1 MTANAY
7 PLPAHLFP
15 LVNGFTSAVMLHRGG
30 PILFANA
37 AMSRLTGYT
46 PAELA
51 ARDFWT
57 LFPPPARDT
66 IRERD
71 IRRLDGTLPPSR
83 CETLILTQGGEARW
97 VEMSV
102 SDETVSGART
112 VVCDIVDITE
122 RKRAEAAQKQA
133 KQLLAQIIDS
143 GPAPTLVIDARHIV
157 THWNRACEQIL
168 GIGAASMI
176 GTRKQWSAFYESERP
191 ILADLIVSGTVDEMV
206 ELYADMNLRRSTVI
220 DGAYEIES
228 LFPHLGTRGRW
239 LYVTA
244 APLRNGVGEVI
255 GAIETLQD
263 ITERKNA
270 ENELLRMQADLEAT
284 VAQLTA
290 ELSQAKASLEQDID
304 RREMAEAELLKR
316 YIELTELNCRLQE
329 THQQLMQSEKLA
341 SIGQLAAGVA
351 HEINNPIGYVNS
363 NIRSL
368 KGYMAQLLDVLDA
381 YEQSETHLPP
391 ADRETIA
398 AAKARADFAYLRED
412 IGQLISESQEG
423 TERVRKIVQD
433 LRDFSRT
440 DATQDWQRS
449 DIHAG
454 LDSTLNIAS
463 NEIKYKADVVR
474 EYGTLPLV
482 ECLPSQLNQV
492 FMNLFVNAAQ
502 AMPDERRGII
512 RIRTG
517 TSGDDEGV
525 WIEIDDNGRGIP
537 PDVIDRIFD
546 PFFTTKPVG
555 KGTGLGLALSYGIVQ
570 NHHGNITVSSTPG
583 AGTTFRITLPV
594 TQPADPGET
603 R

>member
-1 MTANAY
+1 MNFFRFIAQEVREYMAA
-7 PLPAHLFP
+7 L
-15 LVNGFTSAVMLHRGG
+15 GFR
-30 PILFANA
+30 
-37 AMSRLTGYT
+37 
-46 PAELA
+46 
-51 ARDFWT
+51 
-57 LFPPPARDT
+57 
-66 IRERD
+66 
-71 IRRLDGTLPPSR
+71 
-83 CETLILTQGGEARW
+83 
-97 VEMSV
+97 
-102 SDETVSGART
+102 
-112 VVCDIVDITE
+112 
-122 RKRAEAAQKQA
+122 
-133 KQLLAQIIDS
+133 
-143 GPAPTLVIDARHIV
+143 
-157 THWNRACEQIL
+157 
-168 GIGAASMI
+168 
-176 GTRKQWSAFYESERP
+176 
-191 ILADLIVSGTVDEMV
+191 TVDEMV

-284 VAQLTA
+284 VAQRTA

-440 DATQDWQRS
+440 DATQDWQPS

>member
-71 IRRLDGTLPPSR
+71 IRRLDGALPPSR

-102 SDETVSGART
+102 SDETVSGERT

-284 VAQLTA
+284 VAQRTA

-440 DATQDWQRS
+440 DATQDWQPS

-482 ECLPSQLNQV
+482 ECLPSQLN
-492 FMNLFVNAAQ
+492 
-502 AMPDERRGII
+502 
-512 RIRTG
+512 
-517 TSGDDEGV
+517 
-525 WIEIDDNGRGIP
+525 
-537 PDVIDRIFD
+537 
-546 PFFTTKPVG
+546 
-555 KGTGLGLALSYGIVQ
+555 
-570 NHHGNITVSSTPG
+570 HG
-583 AGTTFRITLPV
+583 AGRPAGACDHRQRLPGGPRRRP
-594 TQPADPGET
+594 PAALLRRPGPDGGC
-603 R
+603 RLPGR